1 MHRIGH
7 DPIERAWHGNGL
19 DRSEAREMNALETRA
34 SALVNPASGI
44 ANDYLNHFN
53 EILLL
58 IENLPALLPEMIDE
72 ILAWRPVNYRQY
84 FTNSPLPGSAA
95 ALEIYDSLD
104 EDFRV
109 DFESMVVMLDNIILE
124 SIEVIKAARR
134 PDGTLD
140 PDEVSDTCEVLGQS
154 LRKVLDRTA
163 DLVNHGYAPPFE
175 RAQNMADRIMNA
187 SPKTLLEGRE

>member
-1 MHRIGH
+1 M
-7 DPIERAWHGNGL
+7 
-19 DRSEAREMNALETRA
+19 SSLETRA
-34 SALVNPASGI
+34 AALVNPASGI

-72 ILAWRPVNYRQY
+72 LLAWRPISYREY

-95 ALEIYDSLD
+95 TLEIYDSLD
-104 EDFRV
+104 EDFRA
-109 DFESMVVMLDNIILE
+109 DFESMVIMLDKIITD
-124 SIEVIKAARR
+124 SIDVIKAARR
-134 PDGTLD
+134 PDGTLEA
-140 PDEVSDTCEVLGQS
+140 DEVEGTCDQLSQR

-175 RAQNMADRIMNA
+175 RAQNMADRIMNT
-187 SPKTLLEGRE
+187 SPRNLLADIEGE

>member
-1 MHRIGH
+1 M
-7 DPIERAWHGNGL
+7 
-19 DRSEAREMNALETRA
+19 SALESRA
-34 SALVNPASGI
+34 AALVNPASGI

-72 ILAWRPVNYRQY
+72 LLAWRPVSYRQY

-95 ALEIYDSLD
+95 TLEIYDSLD
-104 EDFRV
+104 EEFRT
-109 DFESMVVMLDNIILE
+109 DFETMVMMLDKIILE

-134 PDGTLD
+134 PDGTLEA
-140 PDEVSDTCEVLGQS
+140 DEVSDTCEKLS
-154 LRKVLDRTA
+154 LRLRKVLDRTA

-187 SPKTLLEGRE
+187 SPKTLLAELEGQE

>member
-1 MHRIGH
+1 MSSL
-7 DPIERAWHGNGL
+7 ENRA
-19 DRSEAREMNALETRA
+19 A
-34 SALVNPASGI
+34 ALVNPASGI

-72 ILAWRPVNYRQY
+72 ILAWRPVSYRQY

-95 ALEIYDSLD
+95 TLEIYDSLD
-104 EDFRV
+104 EEFRI
-109 DFESMVVMLDNIILE
+109 DFESMVVMLDKIILE
-124 SIEVIKAARR
+124 SVEVIKAARR
-134 PDGTLD
+134 PDGTLEA
-140 PDEVSDTCEVLGQS
+140 DEVSDTCEKLGAR

-175 RAQNMADRIMNA
+175 RAQDMANRIMNT
-187 SPKTLLEGRE
+187 SPRTLLADIEGHE